1 MRILNFILIVGFASL
16 LIFASSSFPARGN
29 TDAPVNQE
37 RGIAGAKNPPA
48 YYIQYAYHDDHTP
61 NMVSVILAD
70 YRSYDTLGEETVI
83 LAAALVCFM
92 ILRKKK
98 KQQ

>member
-1 MRILNFILIVGFASL
+1 LRALNFILIATFALL

-29 TDAPVNQE
+29 SDAPANQE
-37 RGIAGAKNPPA
+37 RGIAGAQNPPA
-48 YYIQYAYHDDHTP
+48 YYIQHAYKDDHTP

-83 LAAALVCFM
+83 LTAALVCFM

-98 KQQ
+98 KK